1 MPTSRLNSIP
11 RFALPYTA
19 ADFAS
24 ALAALG
30 RPTPPPDAFGLLGP
44 SPKFWTGSGRQA
56 LRLLLTALALKPGAG
71 VALPLFT
78 DPSLVHAIAVAG
90 YRPIFIDIDP
100 SFLTIDPESLAAVN
114 GTFAAVVAVHL
125 FGQLADMPAVMAIA
139 GKRPVIEDAAHAP
152 LSCLNGRRA
161 GEFGLASFFSFAS
174 TKYWPAGGGGLAMVH
189 DPALARA
196 FAEAAASLAPT
207 HRLREL
213 RNLLMQGAKAVVFR
227 RRCYG
232 FIGRPLRRWAE
243 KWALLEP
250 HLDLDAIPRPYAAV
264 ARRQASGFALRVE
277 FQRANSLR
285 LLSRLSGVED
295 IVLPMERVGARYNYH
310 MFPVLLHDRR
320 ERDAVTAGM
329 WRRHVDTSTIYC
341 AVVEECRRFG
351 YTGGCP
357 VAESVADRL
366 ITLPNYAGLNAE
378 DIDRVAEAFL
388 ISLRAW
394 RSARSAAWP
403 AVRLE
408 GRRPAGERELPAP
421 APVSLTDA
429 AERQS

>member
-1 MPTSRLNSIP
+1 
-11 RFALPYTA
+11 
-19 ADFAS
+19 
-24 ALAALG
+24 
-30 RPTPPPDAFGLLGP
+30 
-44 SPKFWTGSGRQA
+44 
-56 LRLLLTALALKPGAG
+56 
-71 VALPLFT
+71 
-78 DPSLVHAIAVAG
+78 
-90 YRPIFIDIDP
+90 
-100 SFLTIDPESLAAVN
+100 
-114 GTFAAVVAVHL
+114 
-125 FGQLADMPAVMAIA
+125 MPAVMAIA

-189 DPALARA
+189 DPVLADA
-196 FAEAAASLAPT
+196 FARTAASLVLP
-207 HRLREL
+207 HRLTEL
-213 RNLLMQGAKAVVFR
+213 RNVLMQGAKSAVFR

-232 FIGRPLRRWAE
+232 FIGKPMRRWAE

-250 HLDLDAIPRPYAAV
+250 HLDLVAIPRPYAAV
-264 ARRQASGFALRVE
+264 ACRQASAFALRVE

-295 IVLPMERVGARYNYH
+295 VILPVERLGARYNYH

-329 WRRHVDTSTIYC
+329 WRRHVDTSTIYSG
-341 AVVEECRRFG
+341 AVEECRRFG

-357 VAESVADRL
+357 VAESVAARL
-366 ITLPNYAGLNAE
+366 ITLPNYAGLSGD

-388 ISLRAW
+388 LSLREC
-394 RSARSAAWP
+394 RSARS

-408 GRRPAGERELPAP
+408 GRRPAGEREVPAP
-421 APVSLTDA
+421 SPIGFTNVDS
-429 AERQS
+429 